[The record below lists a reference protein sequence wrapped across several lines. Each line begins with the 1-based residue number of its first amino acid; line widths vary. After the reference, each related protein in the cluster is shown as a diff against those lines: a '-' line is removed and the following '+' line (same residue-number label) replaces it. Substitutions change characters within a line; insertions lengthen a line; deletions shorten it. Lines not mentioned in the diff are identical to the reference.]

1 MRDMSECWMLIL
13 TSEIALLGAAEMA
26 SASYI
31 CVGAADTSH
40 GQAAG
45 QWC

>member
-1 MRDMSECWMLIL
+1 MFAISGVEMIV
-13 TSEIALLGAAEMA
+13 TSEIALIGAAEVA
-26 SASYI
+26 SASYLCI
-31 CVGAADTSH
+31 GAADTSH

>member
-1 MRDMSECWMLIL
+1 MLAMSGVEMIL
-13 TSEIALLGAAEMA
+13 TSEIALLGAAEVA
-26 SASYI
+26 PASYL
-31 CVGAADTSH
+31 CLGAADTSH